1 MLTLV
6 VFFVFATGQAP
17 AAPAIDQETAVRRFV
32 DAFNAR
38 DIDAMLA
45 AADDGIEWASVD
57 GSKVTIETAGK
68 AALRDSMRKYFAQCP
83 SCKSSLE
90 WTKASGSRVAA
101 RERASWTSASGPR
114 TQTSL
119 SIYEFRAGK
128 IARVYYFPAER
139 D

>member
-1 MLTLV
+1 MLLLSL
-6 VFFVFATGQAP
+6 AQAP
-17 AAPAIDQETAVRRFV
+17 TSSAPVTDQETAVRRFV

-57 GSKVTIETAGK
+57 GPKVTIETSGK
-68 AALRDSMRKYFAQCP
+68 GALRDSMQKYFAQCP

-114 TQTSL
+114 AQTSL
-119 SIYEFRAGK
+119 SVYEFRAGK
-128 IARVYYFPAER
+128 IARVYYFPVER